1 MRDRRPFIF
10 LFLRCTFSLF
20 LLPSLA
26 AAQARPEPGR
36 RDAADLSKEVER
48 LKKQVADLSR
58 QVAERRP
65 AGADESR
72 RRRLKIGLVDIVRA
86 FDELDE
92 KIDMNAEITEQEE
105 RRRTTLRELLDN
117 VKNFEEK
124 LKVLNPES
132 DEAKAALR
140 DLEQAKRQTRAKGR
154 ALDDHIYKKLLS
166 FTRTA
171 YKKINN
177 EIRECATERG
187 YDVVLRI
194 RDPNIDSLD
203 PKAPARS
210 RYIELNRR
218 IEYRSVLY
226 ARSALDFTPTIIKR
240 LNKKYAAE
248 QAAKRLAQPDTQPK
262 NEP

>member
-26 AAQARPEPGR
+26 AAQARPERGR
-36 RDAADLSKEVER
+36 RDADDLSKEVER

-58 QVAERRP
+58 QVAERP
-65 AGADESR
+65 P
-72 RRRLKIGLVDIVRA
+72 LKIGLVDIVRA

-92 KIDMNAEITEQEE
+92 KIDMNAEITELEE
-105 RRRTTLRELLDN
+105 RRRTTLRELLDS

-140 DLEQAKRQTRAKGR
+140 DLEQAKRQARAKGR

-177 EIRECATERG
+177 EIRECAAEHG

-248 QAAKRLAQPDTQPK
+248 KAAERRAQPDIQPK
-262 NEP
+262 STP